1 MNRDRDF
8 GRFTAFM
15 ISLGKATPQ
24 GVPDPQK
31 IEIYFRLLED
41 MPIEVIEK
49 NAMEAVRRK
58 GFFPMIPEIRHDP
71 DVEKQF
77 ELEAQESYRILEDT
91 IDAYYHPGFGESS
104 CTVIEM
110 KLKERGRTDL
120 IPQFYR
126 WGKEIA
132 NGQNPT
138 ATRAQFL
145 KTYKAEME
153 LLQAKLPA
161 APTKRLPGD
170 SESIGRILEPM
181 GDERWKS

>member
-1 MNRDRDF
+1 MIREKDYEA
-8 GRFTAFM
+8 FTKFM
-15 ISLGKATPQ
+15 IQVGAATPQ
-24 GVPDPQK
+24 GVPSVEK
-31 IEIYFRLLED
+31 IEGYFQLLED
-41 MPIEVIEK
+41 LDLETVRQ
-49 NAMEAVRRK
+49 NTLLAVRTK
-58 GFFPMIPEIRHDP
+58 GFFPMIPDIRRESEEYAEP
-71 DVEKQF
+71 R
-77 ELEAQESYRILEDT
+77 AQEAYGILEEL
-91 IDAYYHPGFGESS
+91 IEAYYMPGFGESS

-126 WGKEIA
+126 WGKEIV
-132 NGQNPT
+132 NSQNPT

-170 SESIGRILEPM
+170 GVPIGRILESLRE
-181 GDERWKS
+181 DA